1 MKKTLLASA
10 LLLAAHPAFADTV
23 NSERNLEQI
32 TVTASRVEVPKA
44 HTAVSVS
51 VLTAAD
57 IEKLGYSTLLDVMKT
72 LPGISAVN
80 SGGLGKVSNLY
91 VRGEAGSRTLV
102 LVDGVNVADPTNTQ
116 VTSQFQ
122 HLLASDVE
130 RIEVLRGPQGMMY
143 GAGAGGVINII
154 TKRAEQ
160 PVELQL
166 SGEAGRYGTD
176 RAQAALRGVQG
187 GWNYGLDLS
196 QLESDGFNARQ
207 SDTSGE
213 RDGYDNQTA
222 SAKLGYRFSDA
233 FSLEGQ
239 LRQVDAETEYDN
251 CFGVVDPHACLDL
264 YTQTIYQL
272 AGDLQLGSVANRLS
286 VSTQELERDS
296 LTEGVSSYA
305 VEGHIDELNYFG
317 NLKLA
322 VGELSWGADLD
333 QQDYTSSYGS
343 GQSLELL
350 GVFGEWR
357 GDVAGKVYY
366 NLGFRHDSFDGDD
379 IHGETH
385 NSWRASV
392 AVPQLIGDNQQIK
405 YRASASTGFR
415 APSPYE
421 VSTNVVSDVAPVGP
435 ETSRGYEVAVEYGYA
450 DLLQLELVAF
460 QQTVTDAIV
469 YVNGLGSGYGAYA
482 QDDGESESD
491 GFELSLSGSLTDAG
505 RWYAN
510 GTWLD
515 SRDAEGEQRLN
526 VAETVYNLG
535 ASYTLLG
542 DRLTLAANL
551 RRADDRLSPN
561 PAWGG
566 EPLAQDA
573 YNRLDLNAA
582 YQFSER
588 LMLTLRGENLLD
600 EDYREVA
607 GFNTAGAA
615 VYAGLQFKLN

>member
-1 MKKTLLASA
+1 MKKNLLASA
-10 LLLAAHPAFADTV
+10 LLLAAHTATADTTAAGQ
-23 NSERNLEQI
+23 NLEQI

-57 IEKLGYSTLLDVMKT
+57 IEKLGYSTLMDVIKT
-72 LPGISAVN
+72 LPGISAAN
-80 SGGLGKVSNLY
+80 NGGLGKVSNIY
-91 VRGEAGSRTLV
+91 VRGEAGYRTLV

-130 RIEVLRGPQGMMY
+130 RIEILRGPQGMMY

-154 TKRAEQ
+154 TKRARQ
-160 PVELQL
+160 PLELQL
-166 SGEAGRYGTD
+166 SGESGRYGTH
-176 RAQAALRGVQG
+176 RAQAAVRGEQG
-187 GWNYGLDLS
+187 SWNYALNLS
-196 QLESDGFNARQ
+196 QLKSDGFNARQ
-207 SDTSGE
+207 DDTSGE

-222 SAKLGYRFSDA
+222 SAKLGYAFSEN

-239 LRQVDAETEYDN
+239 VRQVDAETGFDSCYAGWNPSNDCEDQ
-251 CFGVVDPHACLDL
+251 
-264 YTQTIYQL
+264 YTQTSYQL
-272 AGDLQLGSVANRLS
+272 AGDVKLGSVANRLA
-286 VSTQELERDS
+286 VSTQTLERDS
-296 LTEGVSSYA
+296 LAEGASSYA
-305 VEGHIDELNYFG
+305 VEGSIDELNYFG

-322 VGELSWGADLD
+322 AGAVSWGADLD
-333 QQDYTSSYGS
+333 QQDYTAYGS

-350 GVFGEWR
+350 GVYGEWR

-366 NLGFRHDSFDGDD
+366 NLGFRHDRFDGDD
-379 IHGETH
+379 LSGDTH
-385 NSWRASV
+385 NSWRASA

-421 VSTNVVSDVAPVGP
+421 VSTNLVGDVAPVGP
-435 ETSRGYEVAVEYGYA
+435 ETSRGYELGVEYNYA

-460 QQTVTDAIV
+460 RQTVTDAIV
-469 YVNGLGSGYGAYA
+469 YVDGLGSGWGAYA
-482 QDDGESESD
+482 QDDGESDSD
-491 GFELSLSGSLTDAG
+491 GFELSLSGNLGEAG

-515 SRDAEGEQRLN
+515 SRDSEGNQRLN

-535 ASYTLLG
+535 ASYILLG
-542 DRLTLAANL
+542 ERLILAANL

-561 PAWGG
+561 PTWGG
-566 EPLAQDA
+566 LPLAQDA
-573 YNRLDLNAA
+573 YNRVDLNAS
-582 YQFSER
+582 YHFSER
-588 LMLTLRGENLLD
+588 LALTLRGENLLN

-615 VYAGLQFKLN
+615 VYAGVQFSLN